1 MKKLHLIRH
10 AKSSWSDGSLA
21 DIERPLNKRGLKS
34 CEVMAEQIVK
44 AGCAFEHVFCSP
56 ALRAQSTI
64 ENLCAQLTTKE
75 ISWQI
80 DQALYTFEVRDLLA
94 WCQSLDDSLTE
105 VVVVG
110 HNSALTDLINMV
122 GDQPLENL
130 PTCGYVQLA
139 LGDRTWKDLS
149 TGSTELLSFLKP
161 KMFM

>member
-94 WCQSLDDSLTE
+94 WCQGLDDSLTE

-149 TGSTELLSFLKP
+149 AGSTELLSFLKP